1 MDKVL
6 MSSLASLLEKSAKR
20 NISVEFFEGNREEIA
35 YRLLKVEGSLLEA
48 LENAHIDSGL
58 NKFFLIYKEG
68 GVLKK
73 GVRICWYDFNR
84 KRVIANIWY
93 DPDSAK
99 FREALKTANRIASS
113 LAPKKS
119 AV

>member
-6 MSSLASLLEKSAKR
+6 TSSLASLLEKSAKR

-35 YRLLKVEGSLLEA
+35 YRLLKVEVSLLEA
-48 LENAHIDSGL
+48 LENAYVDSGL
-58 NKFFLIYKEG
+58 NKFILIHKKG
-68 GVLKK
+68 GMLKR

-84 KRVIANIWY
+84 KRVIANIWH
-93 DPDSAK
+93 DPSSAE
-99 FREALKTANRIASS
+99 FREALKTANGIASS
-113 LAPKKS
+113 FIRNKS